1 MEALYAGLDVGST
14 FMHLVAVTDTGE
26 VAFDRRFAT
35 DREKLCEVI
44 DSLSGEVQVH
54 VEASTLAGCIR
65 RLLLTR
71 ANVKRVVVGHPKSS
85 AWIAKD
91 PLKNDRLDALKLAQ
105 LLRMGQVHEVYY
117 PNEAHRETF
126 KRIVQNSDRITG
138 QVVRIKNQIKARF
151 WAEGVWVQGNDLYG
165 VRGRGSHVA
174 QVSSAAAREDLQHQ
188 YELLDET
195 VKIQK
200 KARALMMKEGKK
212 YPEVARFQEVPGIG
226 PVGACRFSAYIQTP
240 ERFHRKQQVW
250 RYCRLGITDRSSD
263 GKPLGRQRLDRNGH
277 GRLKD
282 VTRKAFEAA
291 RRTRK
296 ENQFQRTYREALS
309 RTQNKTH
316 ARLTT
321 QRKFVTVLWA
331 MWKGDTRYQDDK
343 G

>member
-200 KARALMMKEGKK
+200 KARALMMKEERSIRRWRGFRRFRESV
-212 YPEVARFQEVPGIG
+212 PWARAASPLTSRRRNVFTGSSKCGGIAAWASRIG
-226 PVGACRFSAYIQTP
+226 PVMES
-240 ERFHRKQQVW
+240 
-250 RYCRLGITDRSSD
+250 
-263 GKPLGRQRLDRNGH
+263 RLDGSVWIGMDTAGSKTSRGRRSRRREGRARKTNSNG
-277 GRLKD
+277 RT
-282 VTRKAFEAA
+282 VRRSRV
-291 RRTRK
+291 RRTR
-296 ENQFQRTYREALS
+296 RTRDS
-309 RTQNKTH
+309 R
-316 ARLTT
+316 RS
-321 QRKFVTVLWA
+321 
-331 MWKGDTRYQDDK
+331 GSS
-343 G
+343 